1 MVVKEVLLLGD
12 PTLRE
17 RSEPVTDFDE
27 LHDILADLKDTLT
40 WAQEYYGMGRA
51 AAAPQ
56 LGYLKRVVYV
66 QMPDRSFCLV
76 NPEIVRRSE
85 ETFEVWDSCFSL
97 EAAFFVKIPRH
108 RVITVEYRDENGGRH
123 IEEFRDDM
131 SELLQHEIDHL
142 DGKLLVDRMGTIARM
157 GHRTAL
163 QQLEEDFQ
171 RAAAR

>member
-17 RSEPVTDFDE
+17 TSEPVTDFDE
-27 LHDILADLKDTLT
+27 FHEILEDLKDTLT

-66 QMPDRSFCLV
+66 QMPNRSFYLV

-97 EAAFFVKIPRH
+97 EAAFFVKIPRN
-108 RVITVEYRDENGGRH
+108 RVITVQYRDENGGRH
-123 IEEFRDDM
+123 VEEFRGDM
-131 SELLQHEIDHL
+131 SELLQHEFDHL
-142 DGKLLVDRMGTIARM
+142 DGVMCSDHLRDPRDIVMKAEWEKRY
-157 GHRTAL
+157 RTPGIGM
-163 QQLEEDFQ
+163 
-171 RAAAR
+171 

>member
-17 RSEPVTDFDE
+17 ASEPVTDFVE
-27 LHDILADLKDTLT
+27 LADVLADLKDTLT
-40 WAQEYYGMGRA
+40 WAQESYGLGRA

-66 QMPDRSFCLV
+66 QMSERSFYLV

-97 EAAFFVKIPRH
+97 EAAFFVKIPRY
-108 RVITVEYRDENGGRH
+108 RIITVEYRDEDGGSH
-123 IEEFRDDM
+123 VEEFRDDM

-142 DGKLLVDRMGTIARM
+142 DGVMCSDYLRDPRDIVMKVEWEKRY
-157 GHRTAL
+157 RTPGIGM
-163 QQLEEDFQ
+163 
-171 RAAAR
+171 

>member
-17 RSEPVTDFDE
+17 MSEKVTDFDE
-27 LHDILADLKDTLT
+27 IDDVLADLKDTLT
-40 WAQEYYGMGRA
+40 WAQGHYGMGRA

-66 QMPDRSFCLV
+66 QMPERSFYLV
-76 NPEIVRRSE
+76 NPEIVHRSE

-108 RVITVEYRDENGGRH
+108 RVIKVEYSDEGGGGH
-123 IEEFRDDM
+123 VEEFRDDM
-131 SELLQHEIDHL
+131 SELLQHELDHL
-142 DGKLLVDRMGTIARM
+142 DGVMCSDRLRDPRDMVMKAEWMKRY
-157 GHRTAL
+157 RTPGIGM
-163 QQLEEDFQ
+163 
-171 RAAAR
+171 